1 MKYEEFEEKVRSVV
15 YDIDDFML
23 GKDKKS
29 CRPTWNIRERKE
41 KEKKRAIYAVKFYEE
56 KQFFAIWN
64 LKRHRDFN
72 AGLSSLSISNSW
84 NDIKCNIDAF
94 APYYKGLKTANG
106 ESIEKIYVVGLHNFE
121 RFFGNYASYM
131 QLNTLDDEFP
141 QNFESVKKEADDV
154 QWFDE
159 SEREKY
165 SSSRHK
171 RDARFR
177 KDVLMA
183 YDYQCAVCRCKA
195 VKLLEAA
202 HERGYEVATTNHDD
216 PKHGICLCANHHLMY
231 DKLLID
237 LDLNTHELHITEE
250 GMEEQIE
257 YMSWY
262 KEFQEKYKGRI
273 LERNVHA

>member
-1 MKYEEFEEKVRSVV
+1 MKYKEFREKVRSVV
-15 YDIDDFML
+15 YDIDDFMF
-23 GKDKKS
+23 GEDQGS
-29 CRPTWNIRERKE
+29 CNPTWNIGKRNEE
-41 KEKKRAIYAVKFYEE
+41 EKKRAIYAVKFYEE

-72 AGLSSLSISNSW
+72 ASLSWLSISNSW
-84 NDIKCNIDAF
+84 NDIKFNIDAF
-94 APYYKGLKTANG
+94 APYYKGLGTA
-106 ESIEKIYVVGLHNFE
+106 SRQKIEKIYVVGLHNFE
-121 RFFGNYASYM
+121 KFFCSYGSYM

-141 QNFESVKKEADDV
+141 QNFETVKKEADNV

-171 RDARFR
+171 RDIRFR
-177 KDVLMA
+177 TDVLMA

-237 LDLNTHELHITEE
+237 LDLNTHELQITEE
-250 GMEEQIE
+250 GMVEQIE
-257 YMSWY
+257 NMSWY

-273 LERNVHA
+273 LERNDHS